1 MALVRWDPTREL
13 STLQSEMNR
22 LFSGFFDE
30 QRGQGNGGR
39 RWAPPID
46 VFEREDAIFLKADLP
61 GLDEDDL
68 RIEVN
73 DNALVISGER
83 RSEAQEEKN
92 GYYRVERSYGAFSRS
107 LVLPDGVDADRI
119 EANFDRGVL
128 EVKVPKPEARQPR
141 RISIGSRTVEGNA
154 TERESG
160 GEAG

>member
-1 MALVRWDPTREL
+1 MALVRWEPMREL

-30 QRGQGNGGR
+30 QGQGNGSSR
-39 RWAPPID
+39 RWAPAID

-61 GLDEDDL
+61 GLDEDDV

-73 DNALVISGER
+73 DNVLALSGER

-107 LVLPDGVDADRI
+107 LVLPEGVDPDRI
-119 EANFDRGVL
+119 EASFDRGVL
-128 EVKVPKPEARQPR
+128 EVKVPKPEVRQPR
-141 RISIGSRTVEGNA
+141 RIAIGTRTVEGTA
-154 TERESG
+154 TEADKDG
-160 GEAG
+160 DLG